1 MNKPWLNYYDSYVP
15 ESVEYPKKS
24 MYETVRDT
32 AQTYPDRTAY
42 FFLGHQCSY
51 QKFLKDV
58 DHVAAVLNDMGLTKG
73 DRITVCMPNIPSS
86 LIAFYAINKIG
97 AIASMI
103 HPLSSSKEIEYYLN
117 LSESTWAMTL
127 DAFYPNFNEI
137 IGNTKVSKIIVSK
150 LTDYLSPVKG
160 FLFKLTKG
168 RKIKKVPESDKNIY
182 WKDIMKTSTENQL
195 QADHNVKEMAVL
207 LYSGGTTGDPKGIML
222 SSYNINALATQI
234 KHVGPMEAGDKML
247 SILPIFHGF
256 GLAIGIH
263 AVLISGATSILVPKF
278 EAKMVASLITKT
290 KPQFVAGVPT
300 LYEALLREPK
310 VQKADFSSFKFMASG
325 GDSLPSHTKR
335 KFDEFIKKRGAKTHL
350 REGYGLTES
359 VTANCVMP
367 ENHYRKGS
375 VGIPFPDMELKIVKP
390 DTTEEVSPGTE
401 GEICVHGPT
410 VMIGYLN
417 DEEENKRALR
427 IHSDGQKWLHT
438 GDMGRMDE
446 DGFVYFS
453 IRTKRIIKVSGMGV
467 YPPQIEDALSSHPGV
482 SMSCAIGV
490 PDEYKMNRVKAYVV
504 LHNTDANKKKL
515 EQELLDICKQDLNK
529 WSIPTEFEFVDS
541 LPLTRIGKID
551 FNKLEEEEKAK
562 AS

>member
-15 ESVEYPKKS
+15 ESLDYPQKS
-24 MYETVRDT
+24 MYEAVKATST
-32 AQTYPDRTAY
+32 AYPDHTAY
-42 FFLGHQCSY
+42 VFLGKSCTY
-51 QKFLKDV
+51 KKFVSDI
-58 DHVAAVLNDMGLTKG
+58 DHVAAILHHLGLNKN
-73 DRITVCMPNIPSS
+73 DRITLCMPNIPSA
-86 LIAFYAINKIG
+86 LIAFYAINRIG
-97 AIASMI
+97 AVASMI
-103 HPLSSSKEIEYYLN
+103 HPLSTAKEIEYYLK

-137 IGNTKVSKIIVSK
+137 IDNTSVNKIIVAR

-168 RKIKKVPESDKNIY
+168 KKIKKIPDSDKNIY
-182 WKDIMKTSTENQL
+182 WKNILKTKSTTTIQS
-195 QADHNVKEMAVL
+195 DHNVKEMAVI
-207 LYSGGTTGDPKGIML
+207 LYSGGTTGNPKGIML

-234 KHVGPMEAGDKML
+234 KFVGPMEPGDKML
-247 SILPIFHGF
+247 SILPVFHGF

-278 EAKMVASLITKT
+278 DAKIVASMIKKE

-310 VQKADFSSFKFMASG
+310 VKKADFSSFKFIASG

-375 VGIPFPDMELKIVKP
+375 VGIPIPDMELKIVKP
-390 DTTEEVSPGTE
+390 GTTETVSHGTE

-410 VMIGYLN
+410 VMLGYLN
-417 DEEENKRALR
+417 DPGENKKALQTHADKR
-427 IHSDGQKWLHT
+427 TWLHT

-467 YPPQIEDALSSHPGV
+467 YPPQIEDALSSHPLV

-504 LHNTDANKKKL
+504 LHDPEVNKKKI
-515 EQELLDICKQDLNK
+515 EQELHELCKRDLNK
-529 WSIPTEFEFVDS
+529 WSVPTEFEFTDS
-541 LPLTRIGKID
+541 LPLTRIGKVD
-551 FNKLEEEEKAK
+551 YNKLEKEERAK